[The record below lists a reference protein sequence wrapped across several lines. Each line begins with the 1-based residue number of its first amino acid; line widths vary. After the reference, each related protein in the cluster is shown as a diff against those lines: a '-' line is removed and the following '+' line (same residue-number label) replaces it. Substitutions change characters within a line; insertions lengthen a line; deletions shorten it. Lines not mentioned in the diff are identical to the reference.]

1 MRLEFG
7 RNIRL
12 FSESLDFINLL
23 AQRARQKI
31 IFKSNELLIFFLNI
45 YISHTYLSLSL
56 NHFYSLDISLSLS
69 ISLSCSLILLLFFLT
84 YPNPL
89 SYFSLSLSLYYDISF
104 LSYIFFYNL
113 WHTFKF
119 YATAPPGWSRK
130 KKQPKVKLILI
141 LVLFFL
147 EGDGA

>member
-56 NHFYSLDISLSLS
+56 NHFYSLDISLSLYL
-69 ISLSCSLILLLFFLT
+69 SLLLSHTSSFLSHIPKSSLLFFIV
-84 YPNPL
+84 
-89 SYFSLSLSLYYDISF
+89 SLSLLWYFFSF
-104 LSYIFFYNL
+104 LHLLLQFMAYFQILCNS
-113 WHTFKF
+113 
-119 YATAPPGWSRK
+119 APWV
-130 KKQPKVKLILI
+130 VKEEKTT
-141 LVLFFL
+141 
-147 EGDGA
+147 EG